1 MYVKIHSSKKDNN
14 RGSCNSLINYLEKE
28 NLEKDLLNQEKF
40 FDKNINDVSFYSA
53 QAIIDN
59 NKGKLGK
66 GETKFY
72 MISVNPSKDELRHIS
87 KSVSGRDV
95 KDISKFTAIELKRYE
110 EALKDYTRKVMDEY
124 AKNFN
129 RGLSGENLV
138 YFGKVEHSRY
148 HGRDSVE
155 VKEGLHKAG
164 EKKEGL
170 QTHVHVVVSR
180 MDKSKKIRLSPMAN
194 AKNSKNII
202 NGKEVQIGFDRMKF
216 VQSCEKSFDTNF
228 DYKRSQ
234 RHKFS
239 HYHTMKNQ
247 MRITAKN
254 VAMSIARDVPGVKEY
269 NKASQVVNTA
279 VNLAN
284 AKDPLDALSA
294 VFRNVPGAKECIK
307 AINYAYNPSK
317 IVLDIGKKVLTM
329 GLSAGSL

>member
-28 NLEKDLLNQEKF
+28 NQEKDLLNQEKF
-40 FDKNINDVSFYSA
+40 FDHKSSDVSFYSA
-53 QAIIDN
+53 QASIDN

-66 GETKFY
+66 DETKFY

-87 KSVSGRDV
+87 KSVSGRDI
-95 KDISKFTAIELKRYE
+95 KNISQLTTIELKRYE
-110 EALKDYTRKVMDEY
+110 EALKDYTRIVMDQY

-138 YFGKVEHSRY
+138 YFGKVEHIRNY
-148 HGRDSVE
+148 GRDSVE

-180 MDKSKKIRLSPMAN
+180 MDQSKKIRLSPMAN
-194 AKNSKNII
+194 AKNSKNIL

-228 DYKRSQ
+228 DYKRLQ
-234 RHKFS
+234 QHKFS

-247 MRITAKN
+247 MRNTAKS
-254 VAMSIARDVPGVKEY
+254 VVMSLAKDVPMVKEY

-279 VNLAN
+279 TLLAK

-294 VFRNVPGAKECIK
+294 VFKQVPGAKECIK

-317 IVLDIGKKVLTM
+317 IVLDVAKKVLTTALNT
-329 GLSAGSL
+329 GL

>member
-1 MYVKIHSSKKDNN
+1 MYVKIHSAKKDNN
-14 RGSCNSLINYLEKE
+14 RGSCRDLINYLEKE
-28 NLEKDLLNQEKF
+28 NQEKDLLNQEKF
-40 FDKNINDVSFYSA
+40 FDHNSSDVSFYSA
-53 QAIIDN
+53 QASIDN

-66 GETKFY
+66 DETKFY

-87 KSVSGRDV
+87 RKVSGRDI
-95 KDISKFTAIELKRYE
+95 KNISQLTAIELKRYE
-110 EALKDYTRKVMDEY
+110 EALKDYTRIVMDQY

-148 HGRDSVE
+148 HGRDSAE
-155 VKEGLHKAG
+155 VKEGLHKDG

-180 MDKSKKIRLSPMAN
+180 MDQSKKIRLSPMAN
-194 AKNSKNII
+194 AKNSKNIL

-228 DYKRSQ
+228 DYKRLQ
-234 RHKFS
+234 QHKFS

-247 MRITAKN
+247 MRNTAKS
-254 VAMSIARDVPGVKEY
+254 VVMSLAKDVPMVKEY
-269 NKASQVVNTA
+269 NKASQVVNT
-279 VNLAN
+279 VSLLAK

-294 VFRNVPGAKECIK
+294 VFKQVPGAKECIK

-317 IVLDIGKKVLTM
+317 IVLDVAKKVLTTALNT
-329 GLSAGSL
+329 GL

>member
-14 RGSCNSLINYLEKE
+14 RGSCSDLINYLEKE
-28 NLEKDLLNQEKF
+28 NQEKDILNQEKF
-40 FDKNINDVSFYSA
+40 FDQNSSDVSFYSA
-53 QAIIDN
+53 QATIDN

-66 GETKFY
+66 DETKFY

-87 KSVSGRDV
+87 KTVSGRDI
-95 KDISKFTAIELKRYE
+95 KNISQLTAIELKRYE
-110 EALKDYTRKVMDEY
+110 EVLKDYTRKVMDDY

-129 RGLSGENLV
+129 RGLTGESLV
-138 YFGKVEHSRY
+138 YFGKVEHTRY

-155 VKEGLHKAG
+155 VKEGLYKAG
-164 EKKEGL
+164 DKKEGL

-180 MDKSKKIRLSPMAN
+180 MDESKKIRLSPMAN

-216 VQSCEKSFDTNF
+216 VQLCEKSFDTNF
-228 DYKRSQ
+228 DYRRSQ
-234 RHKFS
+234 QHKFS

-247 MRITAKN
+247 MRNTAKS
-254 VAMSIARDVPGVKEY
+254 VALSIVRDVPGVKEY
-269 NKASQVVNTA
+269 NKASRVVNTA

-294 VFRNVPGAKECIK
+294 VFRNVPGAQECIK

-317 IVLDIGKKVLTM
+317 IVLDVAKKVLTTALNT
-329 GLSAGSL
+329 GL

>member
-28 NLEKDLLNQEKF
+28 NLEKDALNHEKF
-40 FDKNINDVSFYSA
+40 FDQKSSDVSFYSA
-53 QAIIDN
+53 QSLIDN

-66 GETKFY
+66 DETKFY
-72 MISVNPSKDELRHIS
+72 MISVNPSKDELRHIGR
-87 KSVSGRDV
+87 KVSGRDI
-95 KDISKFTAIELKRYE
+95 KDISQLTSIELKRYE

-129 RGLSGENLV
+129 RGLTVESLV
-138 YFGKVEHSRY
+138 YFGKVEHTRY
-148 HGRDSVE
+148 HGRDSAE
-155 VKEGLHKAG
+155 VKEGLYKAG
-164 EKKEGL
+164 DKKEGL

-180 MDKSKKIRLSPMAN
+180 MDESKKISLSPMAN
-194 AKNSKNII
+194 AKNSKNIL

-216 VQSCEKSFDTNF
+216 VQNCEKSFDTNF

-234 RHKFS
+234 QHKFS
-239 HYHTMKNQ
+239 HYHTMKVQ
-247 MRITAKN
+247 MRNTAKN
-254 VAMSIARDVPGVKEY
+254 VAMSLARDVHGVKEF

-294 VFRNVPGAKECIK
+294 VFKQVPGAKECIK
-307 AINYAYNPSK
+307 AINYVYNPSK
-317 IVLDIGKKVLTM
+317 IVLDVTKKVLTTTLNT
-329 GLSAGSL
+329 GL

>member
-95 KDISKFTAIELKRYE
+95 KDISKFTAIELKCYE

-180 MDKSKKIRLSPMAN
+180 MDESKKIRLSPMAN

-216 VQSCEKSFDTNF
+216 VQSCEKGFDTNF

-234 RHKFS
+234 QHKFS

-247 MRITAKN
+247 MRNTAKN
-254 VAMSIARDVPGVKEY
+254 VAMSLARDVPGVKEF

-294 VFRNVPGAKECIK
+294 VFKQVPGAKECIK
-307 AINYAYNPSK
+307 AINYVYNPSK
-317 IVLDIGKKVLTM
+317 IVLDVTKKVLTTTLNT
-329 GLSAGSL
+329 GL

>member
-14 RGSCNSLINYLEKE
+14 RGSYSNLINYLEKE
-28 NLEKDLLNQEKF
+28 NLEKDILNQEKF
-40 FDKNINDVSFYSA
+40 FDHNSSDVSFCSA
-53 QAIIDN
+53 QATIEN

-66 GETKFY
+66 DETKFY
-72 MISVNPSKDELRHIS
+72 MISVNPSKEELKHIGR
-87 KSVSGRDV
+87 KVSGRDI
-95 KDISKFTAIELKRYE
+95 KNISQLTTIELNRYKE
-110 EALKDYTRKVMDEY
+110 VLKDYTRIVMDQY

-129 RGLSGENLV
+129 RGLSGKNLV
-138 YFGKVEHSRY
+138 YFGKVEHTRY

-164 EKKEGL
+164 EKKDGL

-180 MDKSKKIRLSPMAN
+180 MDESKKIRLSPMAN

-216 VQSCEKSFDTNF
+216 VQSCEKNFDTNF

-234 RHKFS
+234 QHKFS

-254 VAMSIARDVPGVKEY
+254 VAMSLARDVPGVKEHD
-269 NKASQVVNTA
+269 KASRVVNTA
-279 VNLAN
+279 MNLAN
-284 AKDPLDALSA
+284 EKDPLDALSA
-294 VFRNVPGAKECIK
+294 VFKQVPGAKECIK

-317 IVLDIGKKVLTM
+317 IVLDIGKKALSM

>member
-1 MYVKIHSSKKDNN
+1 MYVKIHSAKKDNN
-14 RGSCNSLINYLEKE
+14 RGSCNNLINYLEKE

-40 FDKNINDVSFYSA
+40 YDQKSSDVSFYSA
-53 QAIIDN
+53 QGSIDN

-66 GETKFY
+66 DETKFY

-87 KSVSGRDV
+87 RNVCGRDI
-95 KDISKFTAIELKRYE
+95 KNISQLTALELKRYE
-110 EALKDYTRKVMDEY
+110 EALKDYTRIVMDQY

-129 RGLSGENLV
+129 RGLSGENLI

-148 HGRDSVE
+148 HGRDSAE
-155 VKEGLHKAG
+155 VKEGLYKAG
-164 EKKEGL
+164 DKKEGL
-170 QTHVHVVVSR
+170 QTHVHIVVSR
-180 MDKSKKIRLSPMAN
+180 MDQSKKIRLSPMAN
-194 AKNSKNII
+194 AKNSKNIL

-228 DYKRSQ
+228 DYKRTQ
-234 RHKFS
+234 QHKFS

-247 MRITAKN
+247 MRNTAKS

-269 NKASQVVNTA
+269 NKASQVVNT
-279 VNLAN
+279 VTLLAN

-294 VFRNVPGAKECIK
+294 VFKHVPVAKECIK

-317 IVLDIGKKVLTM
+317 IVLDVAKKVLTTA
-329 GLSAGSL
+329 LNTAL

>member
-14 RGSCNSLINYLEKE
+14 RGSCRDLINYLEKE
-28 NLEKDLLNQEKF
+28 NLEKDALSQEKF
-40 FDKNINDVSFYSA
+40 FDQNSSDVSFCSA
-53 QAIIDN
+53 QASIDN

-66 GETKFY
+66 DETKFY
-72 MISVNPSKDELRHIS
+72 MISVNPSKDELKHIGR
-87 KSVSGRDV
+87 KVSGRDI
-95 KDISKFTAIELKRYE
+95 KNISQLTAIELKRYE
-110 EALKDYTRKVMDEY
+110 EALKDYTRKVMDDY

-129 RGLSGENLV
+129 RGLTGESLV
-138 YFGKVEHSRY
+138 YFGKVEHTRY

-155 VKEGLHKAG
+155 VKEGLYKAG
-164 EKKEGL
+164 DKKEGL
-170 QTHVHVVVSR
+170 QTHVHIVVSR
-180 MDKSKKIRLSPMAN
+180 IDQTKKIRLSPMAN

-234 RHKFS
+234 QHKFS

-247 MRITAKN
+247 MRNTAKN

-269 NKASQVVNTA
+269 NKASRVVNTT
-279 VNLAN
+279 VKLVN

-294 VFRNVPGAKECIK
+294 VFKQVPGAKECIK

-317 IVLDIGKKVLTM
+317 IALDIGKKVLTI
-329 GLSAGSL
+329 GLNAGSL

>member
-14 RGSCNSLINYLEKE
+14 RGSCSDLVNYLEKE
-28 NLEKDLLNQEKF
+28 NEERDLLHPERF
-40 FDKNINDVSFYSA
+40 FDQKTGDVSSYTVQSS
-53 QAIIDN
+53 IDG
-59 NKGKLGK
+59 NKRCLGK
-66 GETKFY
+66 DDAKFY
-72 MISVNPSKDELRHIS
+72 MISINPSKDELKHIGR
-87 KSVSGRDV
+87 KVSGRDI
-95 KDISKFTAIELKRYE
+95 KNISQLTGIELKRYE
-110 EALKDYTRKVMDEY
+110 EALKDYSRKVMDEY

-129 RGLSGENLV
+129 RGLTEENLV
-138 YFGKVEHSRY
+138 YFGKVEHTRY
-148 HGRDSVE
+148 YGRDSAE

-170 QTHVHVVVSR
+170 QTHIHLIVSR
-180 MDKSKKIRLSPMAN
+180 KDSSNKIKLSPMAN
-194 AKNSKNII
+194 ARNAKNRV

-234 RHKFS
+234 QHKFS

-247 MRITAKN
+247 MRNTAKS
-254 VAMSIARDVPGVKEY
+254 VAMSLARDVPGVKEY

-294 VFRNVPGAKECIK
+294 VFKQVPVAKECIK
-307 AINYAYNPSK
+307 AISYAYNPSQ
-317 IVLDIGKKVLTM
+317 IVLDIGKKALSM

>member
-1 MYVKIHSSKKDNN
+1 MYVKIHSAKKDNN
-14 RGSCNSLINYLEKE
+14 RGSCRDLISYLEKE
-28 NLEKDLLNQEKF
+28 NQEKDILNQEKF
-40 FDKNINDVSFYSA
+40 FDHNSSDVSFCSA
-53 QAIIDN
+53 QATIDN

-66 GETKFY
+66 DETKFY

-87 KSVSGRDV
+87 KSVSGRDI
-95 KDISKFTAIELKRYE
+95 KNISQLTTIELKRYE
-110 EALKDYTRKVMDEY
+110 ETLKDYTRKVMDEY

-155 VKEGLHKAG
+155 VKEGLYKTG
-164 EKKEGL
+164 DKKEGL

-180 MDKSKKIRLSPMAN
+180 MDESKKIRLSPMAN
-194 AKNSKNII
+194 AKNSKNIL

-228 DYKRSQ
+228 DYKRAQ
-234 RHKFS
+234 QHKFS
-239 HYHTMKNQ
+239 HYHMMKNQ
-247 MRITAKN
+247 MRNTAKS

-279 VNLAN
+279 MNVVN

-294 VFRNVPGAKECIK
+294 VFKQVPGAKECIK

-317 IVLDIGKKVLTM
+317 IVLDVAKKVLTTALNT
-329 GLSAGSL
+329 GL